1 MSIIGAGSVIVS
13 ATQIQDI
20 NYNSKTVTFTITVGQ
35 GKQSVSWT
43 PTSITRVYGDP
54 QFYVSTPTSNGDYA
68 GVASIT
74 YSSSDSSVA
83 AIDAATGFVTIG
95 DVGSAIFTATL
106 PSDGN
111 YLATTVSVTINIL
124 KASQGI
130 YVQNLP
136 TTKPLRDFS
145 TFSINAYT
153 LPSNHNVY
161 VSMDPGSAATIS
173 GISNNFTLSNIGST
187 GLVTLTFFTKLVDH
201 PNFNVV
207 TETFVMDVVKL
218 NQNISSPSSPIV
230 YLNYSENL
238 TYTLNAS
245 SDSGLPVSFALNP
258 LSQAAATLSSNV
270 LSISDVGTV
279 TVDANQP
286 GDAQYNQAP
295 TYKFLVRILPGNTIL
310 SDFDIPDKMFDDSN
324 FTFTGPISNRP
335 GVIRYE
341 SSNPSVA
348 EVIGNEIIIKGPGT
362 CIIIAIQDA
371 TRKYTQGI
379 ATSIFT
385 VNDRDD
391 DGDGVR
397 RQYRQLP

>member
-1 MSIIGAGSVIVS
+1 M
-13 ATQIQDI
+13 
-20 NYNSKTVTFTITVGQ
+20 
-35 GKQSVSWT
+35 
-43 PTSITRVYGDP
+43 
-54 QFYVSTPTSNGDYA
+54 
-68 GVASIT
+68 
-74 YSSSDSSVA
+74 
-83 AIDAATGFVTIG
+83 
-95 DVGSAIFTATL
+95 
-106 PSDGN
+106 
-111 YLATTVSVTINIL
+111 TINIL

-161 VSMDPGSAATIS
+161 VSMDLGSAATIS

-258 LSQAAATLSSNV
+258 ISQAVATLTSNV
-270 LSISDVGTV
+270 LSISDIGTV
-279 TVDANQP
+279 TVDADQL

-295 TYKFLVRILPGNTIL
+295 TYL
-310 SDFDIPDKMFDDSN
+310 SLIH
-324 FTFTGPISNRP
+324 I
-335 GVIRYE
+335 
-341 SSNPSVA
+341 
-348 EVIGNEIIIKGPGT
+348 
-362 CIIIAIQDA
+362 
-371 TRKYTQGI
+371 
-379 ATSIFT
+379 
-385 VNDRDD
+385 
-391 DGDGVR
+391 
-397 RQYRQLP
+397 